1 MKHPHTQLTQT
12 LETVRMSLLR
22 LHKKLLDAERQR
34 YEREHG
40 RIENGSALLQ
50 LVINDP
56 FFSWLR
62 KLSELVVEIDERLEG
77 EEPMSD
83 DGARTMLDQIRTMI
97 QPSPRGDAFQQ
108 NYDRVVQD
116 HPDVVIAHVEM
127 TRVLDA
133 EFRAR

>member
-1 MKHPHTQLTQT
+1 MKHPHTPLTRT

-22 LHKKLLDAERQR
+22 LHKKLLDAERLR

-56 FFSWLR
+56 FFAWLR

-83 DGARTMLDQIRTMI
+83 DGARGMLDQIRTMI
-97 QPSPRGDAFQQ
+97 QPSPRGDSFQQ
-108 NYDRVVQD
+108 NYDRVVQEN
-116 HPDVVIAHVEM
+116 PDVVIAHVEM

-133 EFRAR
+133 ELRAR

>member
-1 MKHPHTQLTQT
+1 
-12 LETVRMSLLR
+12 MSLLR
-22 LHKKLLDAERQR
+22 LHKKLLDAERHR

-56 FFSWLR
+56 FFAWLR
-62 KLSELVVEIDERLEG
+62 KLSELVVEIDERLEA
-77 EEPMSD
+77 EEPMTD
-83 DGARTMLDQIRTMI
+83 DGVRAMLDQIRTML

-108 NYDRVVQD
+108 NYDRAVQED
-116 HPDVVIAHVEM
+116 PDVVIAHVEL

-133 EFRAR
+133 ELRAP

>member
-1 MKHPHTQLTQT
+1 MKHPHTSLTRT
-12 LETVRMSLLR
+12 LESVRMSLLR
-22 LHKKLLDAERQR
+22 LHKKLLEAERHR
-34 YEREHG
+34 YERENG

-77 EEPMSD
+77 ETPMSD
-83 DGARTMLDQIRTMI
+83 ADVRVMLDQIGTML
-97 QPSPRGDAFQQ
+97 QPSTRGDAFQQ
-108 NYDRVVQD
+108 NYDRVMQGD
-116 HPDVVIAHVEM
+116 PDVVIAHVEL

-133 EFRAR
+133 EQRSR

>member
-1 MKHPHTQLTQT
+1 MKHPHTPLTRT
-12 LETVRMSLLR
+12 LERVRMSLLR
-22 LHKKLLDAERQR
+22 LHKKLLDAERER

-56 FFSWLR
+56 FFAWLR
-62 KLSELVVEIDERLEG
+62 KLSELVVEIDERMEG
-77 EEPMSD
+77 EEPMND
-83 DGARTMLDQIRTMI
+83 EGARAMFDQIRTMM

-108 NYDRVVQD
+108 NYDRVVQEN
-116 HPDVVIAHVEM
+116 PDVVIAHVEL

-133 EFRAR
+133 ELRER